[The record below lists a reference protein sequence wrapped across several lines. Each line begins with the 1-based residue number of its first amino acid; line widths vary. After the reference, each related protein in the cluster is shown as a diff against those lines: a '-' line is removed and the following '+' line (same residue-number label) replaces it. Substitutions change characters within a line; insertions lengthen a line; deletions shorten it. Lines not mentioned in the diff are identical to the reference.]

1 MPTQR
6 QGADDRQGGA
16 REMRA
21 GWEPGLEPTD
31 GEGGAGLLG
40 VWIVTATVAGLGLL
54 VVAIGVVA
62 HRLPPGALLGAW
74 LLANGLL
81 GLVALLSA
89 VLPTPRPPSAQRHP
103 GSRGYGTTAARR
115 LQR

>member
-1 MPTQR
+1 ML
-6 QGADDRQGGA
+6 
-16 REMRA
+16 A
-21 GWEPGLEPTD
+21 GWESGLEPTRG

-40 VWIVTATVAGLGLL
+40 VWLPKGTVAGLRLL

-74 LLANGLL
+74 LLANGVL